1 MTSNTQGE
9 GIRYPDIQVK
19 LLGTSGNVFAILGR
33 MQAALKAAGIPPSE
47 VTLFMEQAT
56 SGNYDHALQ
65 TCMQWVDVG

>member
-1 MTSNTQGE
+1 MPNPQTE

-33 MQAALKAAGIPPSE
+33 MQAALRAAGVSQPE
-47 VTLFMEQAT
+47 VALFMEQAA
-56 SGNYDHALQ
+56 SGDYDHALQ